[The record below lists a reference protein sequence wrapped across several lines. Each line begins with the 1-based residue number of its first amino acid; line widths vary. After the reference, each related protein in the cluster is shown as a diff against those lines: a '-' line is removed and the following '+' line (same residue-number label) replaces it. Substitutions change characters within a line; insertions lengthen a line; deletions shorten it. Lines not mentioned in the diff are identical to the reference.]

1 MTFNII
7 TGTKSLVS
15 RDIFCQN
22 RWFGN
27 GRWEKKR
34 EKHKQSFSQKK
45 KKKKGKIRGRKHSKY
60 SKTCILFPLQF
71 FFFSL
76 ETEYL
81 QVVYSAS
88 STHTEVWLVSLWN
101 KCISIHFLRPLK
113 LKKIAIYCIRH
124 DTILLRPNYLAN

>member
-45 KKKKGKIRGRKHSKY
+45 KKKEKLEEGSTQNTAKHVS
-60 SKTCILFPLQF
+60 CFLFSF
-71 FFFSL
+71 FFPL